1 MDSKLVGTKKRK
13 INISG
18 IEKYSLD
25 LYYVYKW
32 LFLDYLDKR
41 KSNPERPVPAIST
54 KYRIAKMTY
63 TNTVYE
69 YGDHC

>member
-1 MDSKLVGTKKRK
+1 MESKLAGTNKRK

-32 LFLDYLDKR
+32 LLLDYLDKR
-41 KSNPERPVPAIST
+41 KSNPE
-54 KYRIAKMTY
+54 
-63 TNTVYE
+63 
-69 YGDHC
+69 